1 MQKSLK
7 KFTVIVM
14 AALVTVGLQSCEI
27 EGPDQDD
34 IVKYQATINS
44 QNTVPRSTSSAQGS
58 ASLEY
63 NKNTR
68 MLTYNVTYQ
77 GLTPIAGHI
86 HKAQPAWETGPIV
99 IPFSNVGTSP
109 ITGSVQLDNELETLL
124 RLGNLYINLHTT
136 QYPAGEIRGQ
146 ILPVPINEP

>member
-7 KFTVIVM
+7 KFTVLVI
-14 AALVTVGLQSCEI
+14 AALATVGMQSCEI

-63 NKNTR
+63 NKTTR

-77 GLTPIAGHI
+77 GLVPTAGHI
-86 HKAQPAWETGPIV
+86 HKAQPAWETGPVV
-99 IPFSNVGTSP
+99 IPFNNVGTSP
-109 ITGSVQLDNELETLL
+109 ITGSMQLDNELETLL
-124 RLGNLYINLHTT
+124 RLGNLYINLHTA

-146 ILPVPINEP
+146 VLPVPINEP